1 MAAYAPVGSGPV
13 GVGFVGVGNISDTYL
28 ENLSSFPDIEVL
40 ILGDL
45 LVDRAAAQA
54 EKHGIPASGSTADVL
69 AHPGVELVINL
80 TVPAVHVEISA
91 QAIAAGKHVWSEK
104 PIGIDRDSARELL
117 AQADAA
123 GLRLGVAPDTVLGP
137 GIQSAKRAIER
148 GEIGRPLFAQTS
160 MQYQGPEVFHPNP
173 GFLFAHGAGPLFDM
187 GPYYFT
193 TLVSILG
200 PVAAVAAMG
209 LKASEERE
217 ILVGPDAG
225 VRFPVEVPSTINVLA
240 SFEGGAQSQ
249 TLLSFDSPLR
259 RQGIVEISGTEGT
272 IVLPDPNMF
281 TGRTAVTRPFSHRGS
296 DPAHAAVAEQPWTD
310 VAEEGVVVGRGLGAL
325 DMARAIRTGR
335 PHRATGELG
344 YHVLDTM
351 VAAQESAARG
361 AFVPVEST
369 VDPIEAVPVD
379 FDPFA
384 RTV

>member
-1 MAAYAPVGSGPV
+1 MRVYAPVGSGPV
-13 GVGFVGVGNISDTYL
+13 GVGFVGVGNISDTYI
-28 ENLSSFPDIEVL
+28 ENLQSFPDIEVL
-40 ILGDL
+40 ILGDQL
-45 LVDRAAAQA
+45 PDRAAAQA
-54 EKHGIPASGSTADVL
+54 QKHGVPASGSTADVL

-80 TVPAVHVEISA
+80 TVPAHHVEISA
-91 QAIAAGKHVWSEK
+91 QAMEAGKHVWSEK
-104 PIGIDRDSARELL
+104 PIGIDRESARALI

-148 GEIGRPLFAQTS
+148 GAIGRPLFAQTS

-173 GFLFAHGAGPLFDM
+173 GFLYAHGAGPLFDM

-200 PVAAVAAMG
+200 PVATVAALG
-209 LKASEERE
+209 LKAAEERE

-225 VRFPVEVPSTINVLA
+225 AKFPVEVPSTINVLA
-240 SFEGGAQSQ
+240 SFERGAQSQ
-249 TLLSFDSPLR
+249 SFLSFDSPLR
-259 RQGIVEISGTEGT
+259 RQGVVEISGTEGT

-281 TGRTAVTRPFSHRGS
+281 SGRTAIARPFTHRGS
-296 DPAHAAVAEQPWTD
+296 DPARAGGAEQAWEEVP
-310 VAEEGVVVGRGLGAL
+310 EEGVVVGRGLGAL
-325 DMARAIRTGR
+325 DMARAIRSGR

-351 VAAQESAARG
+351 ICAQQSAAAG
-361 AFVPVEST
+361 QFVDVEST
-369 VDPIEAVPVD
+369 VEPIEAVPVD

-384 RTV
+384 RTL

>member
-1 MAAYAPVGSGPV
+1 MAASALVGSGPV
-13 GVGFVGVGNISDTYL
+13 GVGIVGVGNISDTYI
-28 ENLSSFPDIEVL
+28 ENLQSFPDLEVL

-45 LVDRAAAQA
+45 LLDRAASQAQ
-54 EKHGIPASGSTADVL
+54 KHGVAASGSTADVL

-80 TVPAVHVEISA
+80 TVPAAHVEISA

-104 PIGIDRDSARELL
+104 PIGIDRESARALL

-123 GLRLGVAPDTVLGP
+123 GLRVGIAPDTVLGP

-200 PVAAVAAMG
+200 PVAAVAALG
-209 LKASEERE
+209 LKATEERE

-225 VRFPVEVPSTINVLA
+225 TRFPVEVPSTINVLA
-240 SFEGGAQSQ
+240 SFESGAQAQSF
-249 TLLSFDSPLR
+249 LSFDSPLR

-272 IVLPDPNMF
+272 IVLPDPNRF
-281 TGRTAVTRPFSHRGS
+281 TGRTAVTRAFSHRGS
-296 DPAHAAVAEQPWTD
+296 DPAHAAVAEQPWED
-310 VAEEGVVVGRGLGAL
+310 VPEEGVVAGRGLGAL

-351 VAAQESAARG
+351 VSAQESVARG
-361 AFVPVEST
+361 EFVAVEST
-369 VDPIEAVPVD
+369 VGPIESVPVD

-384 RTV
+384 RTL